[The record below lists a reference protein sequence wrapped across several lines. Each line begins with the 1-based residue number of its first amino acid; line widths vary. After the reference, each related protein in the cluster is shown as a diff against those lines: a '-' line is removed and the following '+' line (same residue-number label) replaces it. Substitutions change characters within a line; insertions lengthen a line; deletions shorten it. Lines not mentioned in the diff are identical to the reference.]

1 METDSKR
8 KKRSAIKKK
17 SKEVMVLRF
26 MRKSNN
32 LSMRKAANLI
42 GKSDAFISH
51 LEHGRLDI
59 RNNINQEIV
68 AVYGHNMD
76 EFQIFMEQDE
86 SLFIDYRED
95 LINFIHKMDDAQI
108 IKAFNILKTLIK

>member
-1 METDSKR
+1 METVSKR
-8 KKRSAIKKK
+8 KKRSAIKKN
-17 SKEVMVLRF
+17 SKEAKVLRF
-26 MRKSNN
+26 LRKSKN
-32 LSMRKAANLI
+32 LSMRKAAALI
-42 GKSDAFISH
+42 GKSDTFISH

-59 RNNINQEIV
+59 RNNIIQEIV
-68 AVYGHNMD
+68 TAYGHNMD
-76 EFQIFMEQDE
+76 EFQTFMEQDE